1 MDYAIGF
8 HITIG
13 TIVCLIGGVL
23 SYLSGAGAVLPK
35 MGRTGLS
42 TQTISAGMFFL
53 AILSS
58 ITISF

>member
-1 MDYAIGF
+1 MDYALDF
-8 HITIG
+8 HLTIG
-13 TIVCLIGGVL
+13 TIVCIIAGFL

-42 TQTISAGMFFL
+42 TQIISAGMFLL